1 MSNNSCLMHV
11 GLCFYY
17 LLFPLSFVHSFLFP
31 CVLVVF
37 EHVLDIHFTP
47 TTIPPGFS
55 EKFEG
60 EGH

>member
-1 MSNNSCLMHV
+1 MHA
-11 GLCFYY
+11 GLCFYC
-17 LLFPLSFVHSFLFP
+17 LLFLLGFVHCFLFP

-37 EHVLDIHFTP
+37 ECVLDIHFAP